1 MKSSEIRTRFLKF
14 FEARGHRVLPSSSL
28 VPAHDPTLLFSN
40 AGMNQFKDVF
50 LGREKRDYS
59 RAATSQKCVRAG
71 GKHNDLEQVGR
82 TTRHHTFFEMLG
94 NFSFGDYFKKEAIPW
109 AWELVTKDYAI
120 PAEKLYVTVFRE
132 DDEAEEIWAKDVGV
146 PRARIFRMDEHD
158 NFWAMGDTGPDG
170 PCSEIHY
177 DLGPAAS
184 TLGHP
189 DCPFPCPQDCGRY
202 VELWNLVFMQFNRDE
217 QGNMTPLPRPS
228 IDTGAGLERLA
239 TVLQG
244 KNSNFDTDLFRPL
257 IQEAAGLANVEYGA
271 NHDTDVS
278 LRIIADHA
286 RATTFLISDGVLPSN
301 EGRGYVLR
309 LIMRRALYHGQTL
322 GLNEPFLYKMSGHV
336 VQMMKDSYPELV
348 ESAHHVAKAIKIE
361 EQRYAHTTRLGLERL
376 DVAPVVLATGS
387 EIPLRP
393 LREALHEVNKAAELG
408 DPAVKALEKL
418 TTATGPSEALLRAM
432 APSEQAVRLNEALG
446 KALARA
452 SEAMAPNEA
461 LGKALARASEVMAP
475 NEALGKAL
483 ARASE
488 VMAPN
493 EALGKALARAS
504 EVMAPN
510 EALGKA
516 LARASE
522 VMAPNEAL
530 GKALARASEVMAPNE
545 AIAKVLEGLSEAAK
559 ANKGMFD
566 SLKTLAARVP
576 PPEIPAWIPGE
587 EIFKLHDTFGLR
599 PDFVEDIVRDYGLTV
614 DRAGYEAEMQK
625 QRDRARA
632 SWKGVEKKAASP
644 VFLKLA
650 EERKTVFDGYAQTT
664 STDCRIV
671 ALVRNGEGVTAVRG
685 GEQVETILD
694 HTPFYAEAGGQ
705 VGDVGHLLI
714 PASDH
719 EVAHITYAYYP
730 VTGLVVHKAETRDA
744 LRVGDLVTAKVDVER
759 RDATRRNHTATHLLH
774 AALRKTLGTH
784 VKQAG
789 SLVAPDRLRFDFT
802 HYAALDEQDLLDIED
817 LVNEHILKNEVVAT
831 EEKDLDSA
839 VASGAMALFGEKYAD
854 KVRVLSIDD
863 FSKELCGGTHVQR
876 TGDIGLFKIV
886 SEGSVAAGT
895 RRIEAVTGEGVL
907 KHLRQAS
914 ETLALLADSLHAKP
928 EELLQAVEK
937 LSDSEKKLRKELEAQ
952 RQKGA
957 EASLGE
963 VVSRAGKVKGVFV
976 IAQKIP
982 EPIDRAALRNLA
994 DRCRAQIKSGVV
1006 VLGNVVD
1013 GKVSLIAAVTK
1024 DLTDKLDAGKI
1035 VKQAAA
1041 YVEGSGGGRKD
1052 LAEAGGKNPAKLDES
1067 LQAVPTIIEAML

>member
-109 AWELVTKDYAI
+109 AWELVTKDYVI
-120 PAEKLYVTVFRE
+120 PAEKLYVTIFRE
-132 DDEAEEIWAKDVGV
+132 DDEAAEIWAKDVGV
-146 PRARIFRMDEHD
+146 PRDRIFRLDEHD
-158 NFWAMGDTGPDG
+158 NFWAMGDTGPCG

-217 QGNMTPLPRPS
+217 QGNMTSLPRPS

-239 TVLQG
+239 AVLQG
-244 KNSNFDTDLFRPL
+244 KISNYDTDLFRPL
-257 IQEAAGLANVEYGA
+257 IEEAAGLANVEYGS

-286 RATTFLISDGVLPSN
+286 RAATFLISDGVLPSN

-322 GLNEPFLYKMSGHV
+322 GLNEPFLYRMAGHV
-336 VQMMKDSYPELV
+336 VQMMKDAYPELL
-348 ESAHHVAKAIKIE
+348 ETERHVAKAIRIE
-361 EQRYAHTTRLGLERL
+361 EERYEKTTMHGIGQLDEVPTGQILTQFGWEEFSKKRGLEQLDRTLVGKNMTFKEWKEFWSTTGGKPMLALRDEPGDSLYVSRL
-376 DVAPVVLATGS
+376 WGTGKSLAST
-387 EIPLRP
+387 IPG
-393 LREALHEVNKAAELG
+393 AEL
-408 DPAVKALEKL
+408 
-418 TTATGPSEALLRAM
+418 
-432 APSEQAVRLNEALG
+432 
-446 KALARA
+446 
-452 SEAMAPNEA
+452 
-461 LGKALARASEVMAP
+461 
-475 NEALGKAL
+475 
-483 ARASE
+483 
-488 VMAPN
+488 
-493 EALGKALARAS
+493 
-504 EVMAPN
+504 
-510 EALGKA
+510 
-516 LARASE
+516 
-522 VMAPNEAL
+522 
-530 GKALARASEVMAPNE
+530 
-545 AIAKVLEGLSEAAK
+545 
-559 ANKGMFD
+559 
-566 SLKTLAARVP
+566 
-576 PPEIPAWIPGE
+576 
-587 EIFKLHDTFGLR
+587 FKLHDTYGLR
-599 PDFVEDIVRDYGLTV
+599 PEFVEDIVRNYGLTI

-625 QRDRARA
+625 QRERARA
-632 SWKGVEKKAASP
+632 SWKGVEKKSASP

-650 EERKTVFDGYAQTT
+650 EDGRTVFEGYTQTT
-664 STDCRIV
+664 TADCRVV
-671 ALVRNGEGVTAVRG
+671 ALVVKGEPATI
-685 GEQVETILD
+685 VEPGSEVEVILD

-705 VGDVGHLLI
+705 VGDTGFLYA
-714 PASDH
+714 PAADH
-719 EVAHITYAYYP
+719 ELAHVTNAYFPVSGLVAH
-730 VTGLVVHKAETRDA
+730 KAVARDT
-744 LRVGDLVTAKVDVER
+744 LRVGDVVTAVVDAER
-759 RDATRRNHTATHLLH
+759 RDAIRRNHTATHLLH

-839 VASGAMALFGEKYAD
+839 VAGGAMALFGEKYAD

-863 FSKELCGGTHVQR
+863 FSKELCGGTHVRR

-886 SEGSVAAGT
+886 SESSVAAGT

-907 KHLRQAS
+907 KYLRQAS

-937 LSDSEKKLRKELEAQ
+937 LADSEKKLRKELEAQ
-952 RQKGA
+952 QMKRATSQASDLVK
-957 EASLGE
+957 EARE
-963 VVSRAGKVKGVFV
+963 VKGVRV
-976 IAQKIP
+976 VAARV
-982 EPIDRAALRNLA
+982 EVTDRSAMRQMVDDLRAKL
-994 DRCRAQIKSGVV
+994 QSGVI
-1006 VLGNVVD
+1006 VLGSVSE
-1013 GKVSLIAAVTK
+1013 GKVSLVAAVTK
-1024 DLTDKLDAGKI
+1024 DLTNKLDAGKI

-1041 YVEGSGGGRKD
+1041 IVEGSGGGRKD

-1067 LQAVPTIIEAML
+1067 LQAVPAIIEAML

>member
-1 MKSSEIRTRFLKF
+1 MKSNEIRTRFLKF
-14 FEARGHRVLPSSSL
+14 FEGRGHRVLPSSSL

-59 RAATSQKCVRAG
+59 RATTSQKCVRAG

-146 PRARIFRMDEHD
+146 PRDRIFRLDEHD
-158 NFWAMGDTGPDG
+158 NFWAMGDTGPCG

-189 DCPFPCPQDCGRY
+189 DCSFPCPQDCGRY

-217 QGNMTPLPRPS
+217 QGNMTSLPRPS

-244 KNSNFDTDLFRPL
+244 KISNFDTDLFRPL
-257 IQEAAGLANVEYGA
+257 IEEAAGLANVEYGA
-271 NHDTDVS
+271 SHDTDVS

-286 RATTFLISDGVLPSN
+286 RAATFLISDGVLPSN

-336 VQMMKDSYPELV
+336 VQMMKDAYPELV
-348 ESAHHVAKAIKIE
+348 KAAQHVAKAIKIE
-361 EQRYAHTTRLGLERL
+361 EERYALTTRVGLEMLDSVPVVTPSGLQLHFEHVRKYLPTAGADPRKVFFDRVPKGWTDADKWLLRQLVDLGGQHRL
-376 DVAPVVLATGS
+376 TDSGFKLLSAAMKPPSGPAPVG
-387 EIPLRP
+387 
-393 LREALHEVNKAAELG
+393 
-408 DPAVKALEKL
+408 PA
-418 TTATGPSEALLRAM
+418 P
-432 APSEQAVRLNEALG
+432 QRL
-446 KALARA
+446 
-452 SEAMAPNEA
+452 
-461 LGKALARASEVMAP
+461 
-475 NEALGKAL
+475 
-483 ARASE
+483 
-488 VMAPN
+488 
-493 EALGKALARAS
+493 
-504 EVMAPN
+504 
-510 EALGKA
+510 
-516 LARASE
+516 
-522 VMAPNEAL
+522 
-530 GKALARASEVMAPNE
+530 
-545 AIAKVLEGLSEAAK
+545 
-559 ANKGMFD
+559 
-566 SLKTLAARVP
+566 
-576 PPEIPAWIPGE
+576 PPEGSAWIPGSAL
-587 EIFKLHDTFGLR
+587 FKLHDTFGLR
-599 PDFVEDIVRDYGLTV
+599 PDFVRDVVKSYDDRLGV
-614 DRAGYEAEMQK
+614 DLEGYEAEMQQ
-625 QRDRARA
+625 QRERARA

-650 EERKTVFDGYAQTT
+650 EEHRTAFDGYTQTT

-671 ALVRNGEGVTAVRG
+671 ALVWKGELLREVKA
-685 GEQVETILD
+685 GEEVEIVLD

-705 VGDVGHLLI
+705 GGDTGFLFA
-714 PASDH
+714 PASDQELAH
-719 EVAHITYAYYP
+719 VANTYYP
-730 VTGLVVHKAETRDA
+730 VSGLIAHRAVARDR

-774 AALRKTLGTH
+774 AALRRTLGTH

-839 VASGAMALFGEKYAD
+839 VAGGAMALFGEKYAD
-854 KVRVLSIDD
+854 KVRVLSIND
-863 FSKELCGGTHVQR
+863 FSKELCGGTHVRR
-876 TGDIGLFKIV
+876 TGDIGLFKII
-886 SEGSVAAGT
+886 SESSVAAGT

-907 KHLRQAS
+907 KQLRQAS

-928 EELLQAVEK
+928 DELLQAVEK

-952 RQKGA
+952 QMKRATSQASDLVK
-957 EASLGE
+957 EARE
-963 VVSRAGKVKGVFV
+963 VKGVRV
-976 IAQKIP
+976 VAARV
-982 EPIDRAALRNLA
+982 EVTDRAAMRQMVDDLRAKL
-994 DRCRAQIKSGVV
+994 QSGVI
-1006 VLGNVVD
+1006 VLGSVSD

-1024 DLTDKLDAGKI
+1024 DLTNKLDAGKI

-1041 YVEGSGGGRKD
+1041 IVEGSGGGRKD

-1067 LQAVPTIIEAML
+1067 LRAVPSIIEAML